1 MEAGMSVA
9 IDVVDQDQSLQSK
22 EFLDVVKKNEAIDL
36 KNKDSEDNAFEQLK
50 KGDTQLVVVIPKGY
64 GESLV
69 SQTVGSKPFSIPVY
83 YNETNLAV
91 SQVGLQLVN
100 NAVDGIS
107 KEKVDYTPTV
117 VTDAKGIET
126 LNLTYI
132 DFLVPGIVAMMI
144 MSNNMNGVAG
154 QIASWRERGILRR
167 MQGTTLKASTF
178 IAAQIT
184 ARLLLNGTQALI
196 VLGVARLIFGVEV
209 RGSWFTLISFVILG
223 TLAFMA
229 IGFII
234 AGIAKTP
241 ESAAPIAGFLSFP
254 MLFLGGVFFP
264 IKNMPE
270 FLQPIVHIL
279 PIAHLS
285 HALRET
291 MNVGASFMSLG
302 TEALILGG
310 WLIGAFIVASY
321 TFKWE

>member
-1 MEAGMSVA
+1 M
-9 IDVVDQDQSLQSK
+9 
-22 EFLDVVKKNEAIDL
+22 
-36 KNKDSEDNAFEQLK
+36 K
-50 KGDTQLVVVIPKGY
+50 KGDIQLVVVIPKGY
-64 GESLV
+64 GNSLT
-69 SQTVGSKPFSIPVY
+69 SHNCRSKPFSIPVY

-107 KEKVDYTPTV
+107 KEKVDYTPIV
-117 VTDAKGIET
+117 VTAAKGIET
-126 LNLTYI
+126 LNLKYI

-154 QIASWRERGILRR
+154 QIAAWRERGILRR

-178 IAAQIT
+178 IAAQIS
-184 ARLLLNGTQALI
+184 ARLMLNGTQALI

-285 HALRET
+285 QCIT
-291 MNVGASFMSLG
+291 
-302 TEALILGG
+302 
-310 WLIGAFIVASY
+310 
-321 TFKWE
+321 